1 MNQLLARDERESAI
15 DRAADRLAYL
25 AISYGLLLVV
35 AYRSLV
41 ERQASWELLGL
52 VLLGGLVGTVYRLR
66 HRVMTRTSAL
76 VAGLTLAIALAVAAI
91 IAIGLR
97 G

>member
-97 G
+97 S